1 MKGMGTFMAPMSM
14 QMKGMG
20 TLMRM
25 TIIMRTITRMNT
37 PIPAAGRAAMLD
49 DFFVRAILAG
59 IGLALTTGPLGCFI
73 IWRRMAYF
81 GDTIAHSALL
91 GVALSLLFELNLT
104 LAVFAVAALVSVLL
118 LFLQKRQA
126 LSADALLGILSHATL
141 AIGLVMVAFMSW
153 VRIDLIAF
161 LFGDILAV
169 STTDI
174 ALIWGGGL
182 FVLVALAWLW
192 RPLLAA
198 TVNAELA
205 EAEGL
210 RPERARLFFMLLMAV
225 VIAIAMK
232 IVGIMLITSLLIIP
246 AAAARRFSV
255 TPEIMAVFAS
265 LIGAAAVV
273 GGLFGSLTYDTPSGP
288 SIVVAALV
296 LFILS
301 LLPVRRHRAV
311 AQGQGS

>member
-1 MKGMGTFMAPMSM
+1 MAPMSM

>member
-1 MKGMGTFMAPMSM
+1 MF
-14 QMKGMG
+14 
-20 TLMRM
+20 
-25 TIIMRTITRMNT
+25 
-37 PIPAAGRAAMLD
+37 D

-59 IGLALTTGPLGCFI
+59 VGLALTTGPLGCFI

-91 GVALSLLFELNLT
+91 GVALSLLLQFNLT
-104 LAVFAVAALVSVLL
+104 LAVFLVAAIVSILL

-169 STTDI
+169 SKVDI
-174 ALIWGGGL
+174 VMIWGGGIV
-182 FVLVALAWLW
+182 VLAAIAWLW
-192 RPLLAA
+192 RPLLAS
-198 TVNAELA
+198 TVNPELA

-210 RPERARLFFMLLMAV
+210 QPERALLFFMLLMAV

-246 AAAARRFSV
+246 AAAARRFAS
-255 TPEIMAVFAS
+255 TPEVMAVFAS
-265 LIGAAAVV
+265 LIGAVAVV

-288 SIVVAALV
+288 SIVVAALI

-301 LLPVRRHRAV
+301 LLPRRGR
-311 AQGQGS
+311 GQALEGQRS

>member
-1 MKGMGTFMAPMSM
+1 
-14 QMKGMG
+14 
-20 TLMRM
+20 
-25 TIIMRTITRMNT
+25 
-37 PIPAAGRAAMLD
+37 MLD

-59 IGLALTTGPLGCFI
+59 VGLALTTGPLGCFI

-182 FVLVALAWLW
+182 FVLAAIAWLW

-210 RPERARLFFMLLMAV
+210 RPEGARLFFMLLMAV

-255 TPEIMAVFAS
+255 TPEIMAVLAS

-288 SIVVAALV
+288 SIVVAALI

-301 LLPVRRHRAV
+301 LLPVRRRAL